1 MLAMTCKD
9 NYEWTMEYIK
19 NVICK
24 YYVKEHPKKYS
35 RNVTIKEWSIVN
47 ALRQMERLWV
57 GNLNLDPI
65 TEILKEI
72 AKRNGSIKELS
83 SFLKLDYDYESVFE
97 LLNIR
102 KESPTPVQVETLSV
116 KLPDTNIGRHIYEA
130 LESQKFINT
139 IESELIGYGLKAA
152 EIEMTLTR
160 SKFFKILT
168 KLKDIEILHL
178 NIDQEYEYT
187 MGGMGGRGKGGIR
200 RPIIDKIN
208 DDGKEAFDETFAY
221 IPIFYNLKTLRIDK
235 YFDENTDYI
244 FEILGLFP
252 NLEHFHLITSTAI
265 DDDHLE
271 LICKF
276 CPKLKTL
283 DIADDNE
290 ALSITDE
297 GLLKFLEKQTSIE
310 IIDLEPMPYI
320 TGAVLKKLGDFPTLK
335 KFAVQRTVWCEG
347 GYEVQDNDVYFGGN
361 PNPKLEYIDIGSG
374 YTFNEEQY
382 EKLFTSLKTVAPN
395 LKSFGQFGEL
405 ESKKIVELYINTLEE
420 LEINLG
426 TFDLIQSCTNLKK
439 VILDSVLDKQD
450 KIVCNLNVT
459 ELVDYCYSHEM
470 YPILTES
477 FPNLKVIE
485 GAHFGLF
492 NFLLENINCWPQLEF
507 LNVQTEPKF
516 ELLETLMS
524 QRPKLAIVIE
534 EDMPLSP
541 QAFYYQWLVRDCL
554 KKR

>member
-1 MLAMTCKD
+1 
-9 NYEWTMEYIK
+9 
-19 NVICK
+19 
-24 YYVKEHPKKYS
+24 
-35 RNVTIKEWSIVN
+35 
-47 ALRQMERLWV
+47 MERLWV

-72 AKRNGSIKELS
+72 AKRNGSIEELS
-83 SFLKLDYDYESVFE
+83 SFLKLDFDYESVFE

-139 IESELIGYGLKAA
+139 IESEPIGYGLKAV

-160 SKFFKILT
+160 SKLFKILT
-168 KLKDIEILHL
+168 KLKDIEILCL
-178 NIDQEYEYT
+178 NIEHQEYQYT
-187 MGGMGGRGKGGIR
+187 VGGLGRGKGGVRI
-200 RPIIDKIN
+200 PIIDNITE
-208 DDGKEAFDETFAY
+208 DRKEAFDETFAY
-221 IPIFYNLKTLRIDK
+221 IPIFYNLKTLRVDK
-235 YFDENTDYI
+235 YFNDTCCI
-244 FEILGLFP
+244 FDILGLFP
-252 NLEHFHLITSTAI
+252 NLEHFYLISSTSV
-265 DDDHLE
+265 DDDQLE

-283 DIADDNE
+283 DIASDDGSTQIE
-290 ALSITDE
+290 LDITDE
-297 GLLKFLEKQTSIE
+297 GLLKFLEKQSSIE
-310 IIDLEPMPYI
+310 VIDLEPVSCI
-320 TGAVLKKLGDFPTLK
+320 TGAILKKLGDFPTLK
-335 KFAVQRTVWCEG
+335 SFRAQRVWYEG
-347 GYEVQDNDVYFGGN
+347 GYEEQDEDVYFGGN

-426 TFDLIQSCTNLKK
+426 TFDLIQSCANLKK

-485 GAHFGLF
+485 STDLGLF
-492 NFLLENINCWPQLEF
+492 NFLLENINCWPQLEY
-507 LNVQTEPKF
+507 LNLQTEPKL
-516 ELLETLMS
+516 ELLETLIS
-524 QRPKLAIVIE
+524 QRPKLAIVLQE
-534 EDMPLSP
+534 GMEPLSP
-541 QAFYYQWLVRDCL
+541 QAFYYQWLVIDCQ
-554 KKR
+554 KKRCH